1 MYIKVNNK
9 DKKTRGEGS
18 QYFIDNYLTKENT
31 KNISVAV
38 SHLRGKINRTC
49 NTESDRIYYFINATA
64 EFEINNEI
72 ISVSDGDVIFI
83 SKNTLYSVVGNFD
96 AVLINTPAFD
106 IKNEHTEI
114 D

>member
-49 NTESDRIYYFINATA
+49 NTESDRIYYFIKATA